1 LCYNAAML
9 DQLTIET
16 FQPLVGT
23 SFWLHTTNAT
33 GRHKIELRLES
44 AAKVMESEA
53 AQLPRNPFSLF
64 FLGPGSMYLE
74 QKIYHLTHEEA
85 FPDGLDIFLVPVGKD
100 ERGYSYEA
108 VFV

>member
-16 FQPLVGT
+16 FEPLVGS
-23 SFWLHTTNAT
+23 SFWVHTRTET
-33 GRHKIELRLES
+33 GTHKVELRLER

-53 AQLPRNPFSLF
+53 ARLARNPFSLYF
-64 FLGPGSMYLE
+64 VGPESIYLE
-74 QKIYHLTHEEA
+74 QKIYHVTHDA
-85 FPDGLDIFLVPVGKD
+85 FPDGLDIFIVPVGKD
-100 ERGYSYEA
+100 ARGYLYEA